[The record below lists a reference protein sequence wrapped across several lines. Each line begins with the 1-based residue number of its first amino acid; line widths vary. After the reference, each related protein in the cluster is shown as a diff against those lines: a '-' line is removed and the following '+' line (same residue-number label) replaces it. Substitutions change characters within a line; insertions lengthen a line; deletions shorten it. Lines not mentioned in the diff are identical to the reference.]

1 MSPSRRTVTVSL
13 VVLTLFSVGVVAEA
27 ERNYANV
34 TSLDESTAS
43 IVDAEF
49 DDGVVVTIR
58 VHNSMNRPLRVQ
70 YVHVDLSHEDGRGA
84 ASTPYQGYQSLS
96 PGTGTVKAYVPARLI
111 SGNLS
116 EGDDVTVTGTVAV
129 RVYNDYRFEIPIEQR
144 EVTL

>member
-1 MSPSRRTVTVSL
+1 MSPSRRIVTVSL
-13 VVLTLFSVGVVAEA
+13 VALTLLSVGVVAEA

-43 IVDAEF
+43 VVDAEF

-58 VHNSMNRPLRVQ
+58 VHNSMNRPVRIQ
-70 YVHVDLSHEDGRGA
+70 YVHIDLSHDDGRGS
-84 ASTPYQGYQSLS
+84 ASTPYQGYKSLS
-96 PGTGTVKAYVPARLI
+96 PGTGTVTGYVPARLI

-116 EGDDVTVTGTVAV
+116 QGDDVTVTGTISVQ
-129 RVYNDYRFEIPIEQR
+129 VYNDYRFEIPIEER